1 MVSARTT
8 ILLVDDQHLLRLGF
22 RLMFEAEPDLE
33 IAGEAGDGAEAL
45 RLTGHARA
53 DMALMDVRMPA

>member
-22 RLMFEAEPDLE
+22 GLMFEAEPDLE
-33 IAGEAGDGAEAL
+33 SPGRQVMAL
-45 RLTGHARA
+45 RRSG
-53 DMALMDVRMPA
+53 